1 MRTHE
6 NAAVKIAIKRRVK
19 AETIEAGYK
28 SLYEWQMRHQ
38 NADMV
43 CILKCFKN
51 GLGGI
56 KIMQVKTIFTPKIA
70 AEMNASDTFNQFIL
84 DSIYRHLSGDWG
96 DVSKSDAKE
105 NTADSLNALSIYT
118 APNGVKIWVKQDYNI
133 LTVAFSDEC

>member
-1 MRTHE
+1 
-6 NAAVKIAIKRRVK
+6 
-19 AETIEAGYK
+19 
-28 SLYEWQMRHQ
+28 
-38 NADMV
+38 
-43 CILKCFKN
+43 
-51 GLGGI
+51 
-56 KIMQVKTIFTPKIA
+56 MQVKTIFTPKIA